1 MMLTE
6 RFPEFA
12 PHLEGFVAVCHR
24 LYEQGFV
31 CAWDG
36 NVSLR
41 VGEHILVTPTHL
53 CKGDVRVEDL
63 IVVDR
68 AGRQLF
74 GERRPSSELKV
85 HLAVYAAKPEISAV
99 VHAHPLY
106 ATALYRA
113 GRLPQT
119 ALLMEAVES
128 LGAVPLVP
136 FIDHGT
142 QALADAV
149 GRVMPPEVR
158 ACVLE
163 RHGTVTCGRSLEEAY
178 FLTESLERLAKTETI
193 LATVNF

>member
-1 MMLTE
+1 M
-6 RFPEFA
+6 
-12 PHLEGFVAVCHR
+12 HL
-24 LYEQGFV
+24 
-31 CAWDG
+31 
-36 NVSLR
+36 S
-41 VGEHILVTPTHL
+41 
-53 CKGDVRVEDL
+53 
-63 IVVDR
+63 
-68 AGRQLF
+68 
-74 GERRPSSELKV
+74 
-85 HLAVYAAKPEISAV
+85 VYAAKPEISAG

-119 ALLMEAVES
+119 ALLMEAAES

-149 GRVMPPEVR
+149 GRAMPPEVR

>member
-1 MMLTE
+1 MMLRE

-12 PHLEGFVAVCHR
+12 THLEEFVAVCHR

-41 VGEHILVTPTHL
+41 VGEQILVTPTHL

-85 HLAVYAAKPEISAV
+85 HLAVYVVKPEISSV

-106 ATALYRA
+106 ATALYRT

-119 ALLMEAVES
+119 ALLMEAAES

-149 GRVMPPEVR
+149 GRAMAPEVR

>member
-1 MMLTE
+1 MMLRE

-12 PHLEGFVAVCHR
+12 THLEEFVAVCHR

-41 VGEHILVTPTHL
+41 VGEQILVTPTHL

-68 AGRQLF
+68 AGCQLF
-74 GERRPSSELKV
+74 GERQPSSELKV
-85 HLAVYAAKPEISAV
+85 HLAVYAAKPEISTV

>member
-12 PHLEGFVAVCHR
+12 PHLDGFVAVCHR

-63 IVVDR
+63 IVV
-68 AGRQLF
+68 
-74 GERRPSSELKV
+74 
-85 HLAVYAAKPEISAV
+85 
-99 VHAHPLY
+99 
-106 ATALYRA
+106 
-113 GRLPQT
+113 
-119 ALLMEAVES
+119 MEAAES

-149 GRVMPPEVR
+149 GRAMRPEVR
-158 ACVLE
+158 ACVME
-163 RHGTVTCGRSLEEAY
+163 RHGAVTCGRSLEEAY

>member
-12 PHLEGFVAVCHR
+12 PHLEEFVAVCHR

-85 HLAVYAAKPEISAV
+85 HLAVYAAKPEISVV

-119 ALLMEAVES
+119 ALLMEAAES

-149 GRVMPPEVR
+149 GRAMRPEVR

-163 RHGTVTCGRSLEEAY
+163 RHGAVTCGRSLEEAY

>member
-12 PHLEGFVAVCHR
+12 PHLEEFVAVCHR

-41 VGEHILVTPTHL
+41 VGEQILVTPTHL

-74 GERRPSSELKV
+74 GERQPSSELKV
-85 HLAVYAAKPEISAV
+85 HLAVYVVKPEISSV

-106 ATALYRA
+106 ATALYRT

-119 ALLMEAVES
+119 ALLMEAAES

-149 GRVMPPEVR
+149 GRAMTPEVR

>member
-6 RFPEFA
+6 RFLEFA

-41 VGEHILVTPTHL
+41 VGEQILVTPTHL

-74 GERRPSSELKV
+74 GERQPSSELKV
-85 HLAVYAAKPEISAV
+85 HLAAYAAKPEISAV

>member
-6 RFPEFA
+6 RFLEFA

-41 VGEHILVTPTHL
+41 VGEQILVTPTHL

-74 GERRPSSELKV
+74 DER
-85 HLAVYAAKPEISAV
+85 
-99 VHAHPLY
+99 
-106 ATALYRA
+106 
-113 GRLPQT
+113 
-119 ALLMEAVES
+119 
-128 LGAVPLVP
+128 
-136 FIDHGT
+136 
-142 QALADAV
+142 
-149 GRVMPPEVR
+149 
-158 ACVLE
+158 
-163 RHGTVTCGRSLEEAY
+163 
-178 FLTESLERLAKTETI
+178 
-193 LATVNF
+193 

>member
-1 MMLTE
+1 MMLRE

-12 PHLEGFVAVCHR
+12 PHLEEFVAVCHR

-41 VGEHILVTPTHL
+41 VGEKILVTPTHL

-85 HLAVYAAKPEISAV
+85 HLAVYAAKPETSAV

-119 ALLMEAVES
+119 ALLMEAAES

>member
-1 MMLTE
+1 MMLRE

-12 PHLEGFVAVCHR
+12 THLEEFVAVCHR

-41 VGEHILVTPTHL
+41 VGEQILVTPTHL

-74 GERRPSSELKV
+74 GERQPSSELKV

-106 ATALYRA
+106 ATALYRQ

-119 ALLMEAVES
+119 ALLMEAAES

>member
-1 MMLTE
+1 MMLTG

-12 PHLEGFVAVCHR
+12 PHLEEFVAVCHR

-99 VHAHPLY
+99 VHSHPLY

-119 ALLMEAVES
+119 ALLMEAAES

-149 GRVMPPEVR
+149 GRAMAPEVR

-163 RHGTVTCGRSLEEAY
+163 SHGTVTCGRSLEEAY